1 MEHEGVMQMFT
12 AADLPLEKLNNP
24 GWDPICFA
32 SDDAFVYL
40 MPGLIKLALDHT
52 DDYIQQFIF
61 HVEQPDRL
69 AILTPEQ
76 ARTLNDVMD
85 YLVLHKAKELDDSL
99 VVDDLL
105 RAKAQLEIISEE
117 NGTPPASEAS
127 GVI

>member
-1 MEHEGVMQMFT
+1 MEHDGVMQRFT
-12 AADLPLEKLNNP
+12 SADLPLEQLNNP

-69 AILTPEQ
+69 AVLSSEQ
-76 ARTLNDVMD
+76 AQALTDVLD
-85 YLVLHKAKELDDSL
+85 YLVLHKAKELDDNL

-105 RAKAQLEIISEE
+105 RAKEQLEIISGE
-117 NGTPPASEAS
+117 NGKVVPP
-127 GVI
+127 VKRQV